1 MSKVLQDNSIYNKAD
16 LDGDGIVTDEELAQ
30 HERMIKIEN
39 NDKMEDQQRAMAW
52 VSMLSCI
59 IVVFI
64 LLTPYVSIDRMGSIS
79 GFLNTFLVAQTG
91 IVVGF
96 MGATAWSKRKS

>member
-1 MSKVLQDNSIYNKAD
+1 MKKLQENSTLNAAD
-16 LDGDGIVTDEELAQ
+16 LDGDGIVTDEELAI
-30 HERMIKIEN
+30 HERMLKIEN
-39 NDKMEDQQRAMAW
+39 NDAMEDQQRLMAW

-59 IVVFI
+59 FVVFA
-64 LLTPYVSIDRMGSIS
+64 LLTPFVSIERMTSIT

-96 MGATAWSKRKS
+96 MGATAWSKRQS

>member
-1 MSKVLQDNSIYNKAD
+1 MSKTLQDNSIYAGAD
-16 LDGDGIVTDEELAQ
+16 LDGDGVVTDEELAK
-30 HERMIKIEN
+30 HERMIQIEN

-52 VSMLSCI
+52 VSMMSCI
-59 IVVFI
+59 LVVFL
-64 LLTPYVSIDRMGSIS
+64 LLTPWVTIERMGSIT

-96 MGATAWSKRKS
+96 MGATAWSRRK

>member
-1 MSKVLQDNSIYNKAD
+1 MSKTLQDNSIYASAD
-16 LDGDGIVTDEELAQ
+16 LDGDGVVTDEELAK
-30 HERMIKIEN
+30 HERMIQIEN

-52 VSMLSCI
+52 VSMMSCI
-59 IVVFI
+59 LVVFL
-64 LLTPYVSIDRMGSIS
+64 LLTPWVTIERMGSIT

-96 MGATAWSKRKS
+96 MGATAWSRRK